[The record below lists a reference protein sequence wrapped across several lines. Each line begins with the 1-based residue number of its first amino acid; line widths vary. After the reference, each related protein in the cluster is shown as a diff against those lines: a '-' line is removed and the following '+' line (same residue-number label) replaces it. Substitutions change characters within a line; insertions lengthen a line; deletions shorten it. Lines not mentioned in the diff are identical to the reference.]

1 MVEWTVIICMG
12 GVRSITKF
20 MLTYSLL
27 FQNNYNYMQAWLLG
41 ARLDKNST

>member
-1 MVEWTVIICMG
+1 MVEWTVIICV

-27 FQNNYNYMQAWLLG
+27 FQNNYNYAGMAIRCK
-41 ARLDKNST
+41 ARQE